1 MRASIGSSNVS
12 EGAPASRLGADY
24 LHEPYHVVQFYDSD
38 SFLVETVRDF
48 IADGLRKG
56 EDAVV
61 VATRQHREAIELALS
76 RSGINLEE
84 ARAEGRYRSLDAA
97 STLAGLVVGG
107 AVDEGLFEKGMGEL
121 IAASA
126 GEARPVRLFGEM
138 VTLLWNAGN
147 VAGAIHLEDLWCSLL
162 EAHPIALMCAYP
174 MHAFSREGDGERF
187 NEICAR
193 HSRVLPTESYG
204 QHDRQSEQLL
214 AVARMQQRIA
224 QDETER
230 TGMALERM
238 QLEEAIKRLKE
249 LDTLRND
256 FVSMVVHDIRT
267 PNAVVGAFLEILRKD
282 WGTLDDERIDDLL
295 ARALANTEHVSRLVD
310 DIMTASRI
318 ESGDFN
324 YDLKPLDVT
333 EIVYRA
339 VGAARAANEAMRF
352 EVSLPDGLPPAL
364 GDEARQLQILHNLLS
379 NAAKFSASTSCV
391 NIAVRREGYHL
402 RIDVQDE
409 GLGISAADQCKLF
422 TRFSRIESRVHPK
435 TKGTGLGLYIT
446 KALVEGQGG
455 TVSVTSEPGVGSTFS
470 YTVPAVRRRYVKRR
484 N

>member
-1 MRASIGSSNVS
+1 MRGSLGSSNVS
-12 EGAPASRLGADY
+12 EGAPASPLDADY
-24 LHEPYHVVQFYDSD
+24 IPEPYHIVHFYDSD
-38 SFLVETVRDF
+38 SYLAETVRDF
-48 IADGLRKG
+48 IADGLNKG

-61 VATRQHREAIELALS
+61 IATRQHRDDIELALS
-76 RSGINLEE
+76 RTGINVEE
-84 ARAEGRYRSLDAA
+84 ARAEGRYQSFDVA
-97 STLAGLVVGG
+97 STLAGLMVDG
-107 AVDEGLFEKGMGEL
+107 AVDEGLFETEMGGL
-121 IAASA
+121 IAGSA
-126 GEARPVRLFGEM
+126 GEAPPVRLFGEI
-138 VTLLWNAGN
+138 VTHLWNEGN

-162 EAHPIALMCAYP
+162 KVQPVALMCAYP
-174 MHAFSREGDGERF
+174 MHAFSREGDAERF
-187 NEICAR
+187 NEICSR
-193 HSRVLPTESYG
+193 HSRVLPTESYK
-204 QHDRQSEQLL
+204 QHDQQSEQLL
-214 AVARMQQRIA
+214 AVAQLQQRISE
-224 QDETER
+224 DETER

-238 QLEEAIKRLKE
+238 QLEDALKRLKE
-249 LDTLRND
+249 LDRLRND

-295 ARALANTEHVSRLVD
+295 ARALANTDHVSRLVD

-318 ESGDFN
+318 ESGDFA

-333 EIVYRA
+333 EIIYRA
-339 VGAARAANEAMRF
+339 VGAARAANETMRF
-352 EVSLPDGLPPAL
+352 EVFLPDGLPPAL

-391 NIAVRREGYHL
+391 SIAVRREGYHL

-409 GLGISAADQCKLF
+409 GLGISKADQAKLF
-422 TRFSRIESRVHPK
+422 TRFSRIESRVNPT

-470 YTVPAVRRRYVKRR
+470 YTVPAVRSRHVNRGR
-484 N
+484 